1 MNKKNKRENKTVRQG
16 REFPKLLLLLPF
28 AFLLFTFFTACQPNA
43 SILNSKSDAPPLIS
57 TNSTPAKSSVESDVE
72 TMRTANFDFIYVMR
86 RKDGA
91 VLTAEDK
98 KYVKDYSPRETNRF
112 LLSDEEK
119 AVVAGSKYKFLPEHL
134 KALSARFAIEDFSKP
149 DSETNNN
156 TNTNQNANVKTK

>member
-1 MNKKNKRENKTVRQG
+1 
-16 REFPKLLLLLPF
+16 
-28 AFLLFTFFTACQPNA
+28 
-43 SILNSKSDAPPLIS
+43 
-57 TNSTPAKSSVESDVE
+57 
-72 TMRTANFDFIYVMR
+72 MR

-91 VLTAEDK
+91 VLTLEDQ
-98 KYVKDYSPRETNRF
+98 KYVRANSPRETNRF